1 MSAVMREQ
9 DRLYTDW
16 LPPLLEDYAA
26 FCLDALNESPEAY
39 PDATP
44 YWKAAYAPGSN
55 PPGSSPPKGSEP
67 PRNLARIQRA
77 YACLIDTEPG
87 VALVRTHYQNVVRF
101 KRAGEAF
108 KAWEWFDMPR
118 QKFYDLKGKG
128 EAAIRG
134 FLRSQ

>member
-1 MSAVMREQ
+1 MREQ

-26 FCLDALNESPEAY
+26 FCLDAVDESPQAY
-39 PDATP
+39 PDSTP
-44 YWKAAYAPGSN
+44 YWKEAYAPGRN
-55 PPGSSPPKGSEP
+55 PPTSTPPKGSEVP
-67 PRNLARIQRA
+67 YKLARIQRA
-77 YACLIDTEPG
+77 YACLLDTEPG
-87 VALVRTHYQNVVRF
+87 VAVVRAHYEHVVRY
-101 KRAGEAF
+101 KRAGRAF
-108 KAWEWFDMPR
+108 KAWEKLSLPK